1 MVVTIRV
8 SFIYIFYYLNMIEEV
23 LKKLGDLGVPSDLL
37 DKIKGSIAPS
47 SDEPMD
53 KKEECCDKCGA
64 PIKDGKAVEVA
75 VEVKKTK
82 PSMADLMK
90 KFM

>member
-1 MVVTIRV
+1 
-8 SFIYIFYYLNMIEEV
+8 MIEEV
-23 LKKLGDLGVPSDLL
+23 LKKLGELGVPSDLL
-37 DKIKGSIAPS
+37 EKIKSSIASP
-47 SDEPMD
+47 DAEDTED

-64 PIKDGKAVEVA
+64 PMKDGKSVEVA

-82 PSMADLMK
+82 PSMADMMK

>member
-1 MVVTIRV
+1 
-8 SFIYIFYYLNMIEEV
+8 MIEEV

-37 DKIKGSIAPS
+37 EKIKGSIASP
-47 SDEPMD
+47 DGED
-53 KKEECCDKCGA
+53 DTEEGECCDKCGA

-75 VEVKKTK
+75 VAVKKTK

>member
-1 MVVTIRV
+1 
-8 SFIYIFYYLNMIEEV
+8 MIEEV
-23 LKKLGDLGVPSDLL
+23 LKKLGNVGVPSDLL
-37 DKIKGSIAPS
+37 EKIKSYIVSPDA
-47 SDEPMD
+47 EE

-64 PIKDGKAVEVA
+64 PMKDGKSVEVA

-82 PSMADLMK
+82 PSMAEMMK

>member
-1 MVVTIRV
+1 MV
-8 SFIYIFYYLNMIEEV
+8 EEV
-23 LKKLGDLGVPSDLL
+23 LKKLGDVGVPSDLL
-37 DKIKGSIAPS
+37 EKIKSYIVSP
-47 SDEPMD
+47 DTED

-64 PIKDGKAVEVA
+64 PMKDGKSVEVA

-82 PSMADLMK
+82 PSMADMMK

>member
-1 MVVTIRV
+1 
-8 SFIYIFYYLNMIEEV
+8 MIEEV

-37 DKIKGSIAPS
+37 EKIKGSIA
-47 SDEPMD
+47 SDAPAGES
-53 KKEECCDKCGA
+53 KEECCDKCGA

-82 PSMADLMK
+82 PSMTDLMK

>member
-1 MVVTIRV
+1 MV
-8 SFIYIFYYLNMIEEV
+8 EEV
-23 LKKLGDLGVPSDLL
+23 LKKLGDVGVPSDLL
-37 DKIKGSIAPS
+37 EKIKSYIVSP
-47 SDEPMD
+47 DTEE

-64 PIKDGKAVEVA
+64 PMKDGKSVEVA

-82 PSMADLMK
+82 PSMAEMMK